1 MAVVVGQ
8 VYAAAN
14 VTRACRSVADVV
26 PAGVTDIPATRIRA
40 TGVTCVLARSLPR
53 RVILNVRYGA
63 INPARYG
70 KQALGIARWA
80 CDAPRFRRADG
91 LHVGHRPRELDRHA
105 GARTMAITAATWHG
119 RRLQNAGGT
128 EG

>member
-26 PAGVTDIPATRIRA
+26 PTGVTDVPATRIRA

-80 CDAPRFRRADG
+80 WFRRADG
-91 LHVGHRPRELDRHA
+91 LRVGHRPRELDRHA
-105 GARTMAITAATWHG
+105 GAPTMAITAATWHA
-119 RRLQNAGGT
+119 RRLQDAGGT